1 MKLFAGI
8 EAGGTKF
15 VCAAGDGEGKILHRI
30 TIPTTTPDETLPKI
44 IEFFKAID
52 GDIIAFGIGSFGPID
67 TNLDSPT
74 YGYITSTPK
83 IAWVNCD
90 LLGAIKKAFNVPVGF
105 TTDVTT
111 AALGEYEW
119 GAGQNLAHFVYMTV
133 GTGIGAASIING
145 KTIPGMGH
153 QEMGHMLIPHDHEKD
168 PFAGICPYHHDC
180 LEGLACGEA
189 IKQRWEVPSALDLP
203 ADHPAWKLQADYL
216 AAALMNCILILAPQ
230 RIIMGGGVMR
240 QMHLFPKI
248 RNNVLEKLNGYI
260 SESLL
265 IDHID
270 DYIVPPGLADRAGV
284 AGAIA
289 LARHTL
295 YEEINND

>member
-15 VCAAGDGEGKILHRI
+15 VCAVGNGEGKILHRVI
-30 TIPTTTPDETLPKI
+30 IPTTTPEETLPKI
-44 IEFFKAID
+44 IEFFKSID
-52 GDIIAFGIGSFGPID
+52 GNIVAFGIGSFGPI
-67 TNLDSPT
+67 NNHKGSST

-83 IAWVNCD
+83 IAWVNYN
-90 LLGAIKKAFNVPVGF
+90 LLGTIQDAFQVPVGF
-105 TTDVTT
+105 TTDVTA

-119 GAGQNLAHFVYMTV
+119 GAAQQLTNLIYMTV

-153 QEMGHMLIPHDHEKD
+153 QEIGHMLIPHDKEYD
-168 PFAGICPYHHDC
+168 PFIGICPYHHDC
-180 LEGLACGEA
+180 LEGLACGGA

-203 ADHPAWKLQADYL
+203 VNHPAWDLQADYL
-216 AAALMNCILILAPQ
+216 AAALMNCILTLTPE

-248 RNNVLEKLNGYI
+248 RNKVLQKLNGYI
-260 SESLL
+260 TESIL
-265 IDHID
+265 INHID
-270 DYIVPPGLADRAGV
+270 EYIVPPGLADRAGV
-284 AGAIA
+284 VGAIA
-289 LARHTL
+289 LARQTFH
-295 YEEINND
+295 EENVNE

>member
-15 VCAAGDGEGKILHRI
+15 VCAVGDGEGKILHRV

-44 IEFFKAID
+44 IEFFKGIEGHIA
-52 GDIIAFGIGSFGPID
+52 AFGIGSFGPID
-67 TNLDSPT
+67 AHVGSPT

-83 IAWVNCD
+83 IAWVNYN
-90 LLGAIKKAFNVPVGF
+90 LLGAIQNAFNVPTGF

-119 GAGQNLAHFVYMTV
+119 GAAQKLTNFVYMTV

-145 KTIPGMGH
+145 KSIPGMGH
-153 QEMGHMLIPHDHEKD
+153 QEMGHMLIPHDQERD
-168 PFAGICPYHHDC
+168 PFPGICPYHHDC
-180 LEGLACGEA
+180 LEGLACGGA

-203 ADHPAWKLQADYL
+203 ADHPAWNLQADYL
-216 AAALMNCILILAPQ
+216 AAALMNCILTLAPE

-248 RNNVLEKLNGYI
+248 RDRVLQKLNDYVTASI
-260 SESLL
+260 LV
-265 IDHID
+265 DHID
-270 DYIVPPGLADRAGV
+270 EYIVPPGLADRAGV

-289 LARHTL
+289 LARKTF
-295 YEEINND
+295 YEGNTDE